1 MIKNLRKD
9 IFIYIYIYS
18 LTIVSTLENFIPT
31 EAKRNSSCLPSPAP
45 SFPVFYPLIVKLT
58 KRAGE
63 LSRRN
68 GRGGE
73 DYANR
78 PIIICAQLVGAR
90 TICLLNGRSSAKSN
104 GN

>member
-9 IFIYIYIYS
+9 IFIYIYIFFDNCVHTRKLHS
-18 LTIVSTLENFIPT
+18 NGSEKEFLLFTFPCPIF
-31 EAKRNSSCLPSPAP
+31 SC
-45 SFPVFYPLIVKLT
+45 FYPLIVKLT